1 MNQSKFKAVKWIFI
15 MNSTTVESDEFMND
29 RIYMNPLLS
38 NKQKLYMEVNKVDG
52 AAHNTARQVEV
63 MRVFMVSRLL
73 SLCDLVT

>member
-1 MNQSKFKAVKWIFI
+1 MI
-15 MNSTTVESDEFMND
+15 EFN
-29 RIYMNPLLS
+29 MNPLLS
-38 NKQKLYMEVNKVDG
+38 NKQKLYIMEVNKVDG